1 MPVPRL
7 DITLRDTRRR
17 IDYLANFRSDSRD
30 LAPRYQYFIAELIM
44 LRLFAM
50 MENAIADVAY
60 KLVAGAVYINGN
72 KPRRL
77 FSASSIAG
85 ARTAMLTYGRS
96 KPRQNLSWTKYKY
109 IKESTSTVLEST
121 EIYLTYAQVH
131 GGTLDELRK
140 VRNFIAHRNS
150 TSRIG
155 YKQVVLA
162 TYGANSKID
171 VGPFLV
177 SEQRSSPA
185 KIDSYLL
192 TVKIIIADLANG
204 Y

>member
-44 LRLFAM
+44 LRLFAI

-60 KLVAGAVYINGN
+60 KLVAGAAYINGN
-72 KPRRL
+72 QPRRL
-77 FSASSIAG
+77 YIARSIAG

-96 KPRQNLSWTKYKY
+96 KPRQNLSWTKSKY
-109 IKESTSTVLEST
+109 IRESTSTVLAPT
-121 EIYLTYAQVH
+121 EIYLTYAQAH
-131 GGTLDELRK
+131 GGTLDEMRK

-150 TSRIG
+150 SSHIG
-155 YKQVVLA
+155 YKQVVRA
-162 TYGANSKID
+162 AYGAHSKIG

-177 SEQRSSPA
+177 SEQRSSTT

-192 TVKIIIADLANG
+192 AVKIIITDLANG
-204 Y
+204 